1 MRPTMEAMILAAAV
15 ASTAA
20 CDRAD
25 TASNGAPARATS
37 AAASPVPSAI
47 KIVADEHGYTPSTV
61 SAAKGSPIT
70 LRFVRTTDKTC
81 ATEVVFPELN
91 LKKPLPLNTPVDIA
105 VPAGDAMTYAF
116 ACGMGMHRG
125 TLVVQ

>member
-1 MRPTMEAMILAAAV
+1 MRRTMKAMVLAAAV
-15 ASTAA
+15 ASMAA
-20 CDRAD
+20 CDRAE
-25 TASNGAPARATS
+25 TASHGFPASGTS

-61 SAAKGSPIT
+61 SVAKGFPIT
-70 LRFVRTTDKTC
+70 LRFIRTTDKTC
-81 ATEVVFPELN
+81 ATQVVFPELN
-91 LKKPLPLNTPVDIA
+91 VNKPLPLNTPVDIA
-105 VPAGDAMTYAF
+105 VPAGDARTYAF